1 MGLLGGVNRPG
12 GGTGNPGGG
21 NDGGEPDMVTLL
33 SSRSTDAEEL
43 LSGQPTRTS
52 FMNGM
57 NIWLLSS
64 VSLYIKFNKF
74 NNHG

>member
-1 MGLLGGVNRPG
+1 MGKPG
-12 GGTGNPGGG
+12 GGKE
-21 NDGGEPDMVTLL
+21 GGEPDMVTLL

-52 FMNGM
+52 LMNGM

-64 VSLYIKFNKF
+64 VSLRN
-74 NNHG
+74 

>member
-1 MGLLGGVNRPG
+1 
-12 GGTGNPGGG
+12 
-21 NDGGEPDMVTLL
+21 MVTLL

-57 NIWLLSS
+57 KIWLLSS
-64 VSLYIKFNKF
+64 VSLRN
-74 NNHG
+74 